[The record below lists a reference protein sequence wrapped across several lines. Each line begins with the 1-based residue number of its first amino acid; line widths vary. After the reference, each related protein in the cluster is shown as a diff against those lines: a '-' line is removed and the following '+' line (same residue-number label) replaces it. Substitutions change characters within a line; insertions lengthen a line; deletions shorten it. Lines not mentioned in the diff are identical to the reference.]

1 MVLLAA
7 FLHALQE
14 AAGIGGAVHYGH
26 LKGQFADGYLSLTHS
41 IVPAHR
47 VQLQQ
52 GLRGALAGEVCVGG
66 AQGGLHHAAGV
77 AEDHAGSRGLAHQ
90 GVVGGVLQSGPV
102 DAGGL
107 GPPGQLPGGD
117 DLVGVP
123 HSLDAVVVTGG
134 VHLLPPD
141 LEFLG
146 RTRSQSNV
154 DDLPGIQ
161 SHLFGKVGLNRGTL
175 HADGAFGGGE
185 MGQQFRGIDLSKVY
199 PAGTAAGELGKGA
212 VFFRDPADQLAGLL
226 HDSQIGGEVGVQH
239 IVHT

>member
-1 MVLLAA
+1 M
-7 FLHALQE
+7 
-14 AAGIGGAVHYGH
+14 
-26 LKGQFADGYLSLTHS
+26 
-41 IVPAHR
+41 
-47 VQLQQ
+47 
-52 GLRGALAGEVCVGG
+52 
-66 AQGGLHHAAGV
+66 
-77 AEDHAGSRGLAHQ
+77 
-90 GVVGGVLQSGPV
+90 
-102 DAGGL
+102 
-107 GPPGQLPGGD
+107 
-117 DLVGVP
+117 
-123 HSLDAVVVTGG
+123 
-134 VHLLPPD
+134 
-141 LEFLG
+141 
-146 RTRSQSNV
+146 